1 MTENAVLAAEIER
14 LGEAYRLANGPTD
27 GGYVQADDWCR
38 AALPFLRACDQ
49 HLPAILAALRAPGPE
64 PAADA
69 VAVTDAMVEA
79 ALDAQQVYWKPPWR
93 DDPFAPERK
102 ADMRK
107 AISAALAAAQEG
119 S

>member
-1 MTENAVLAAEIER
+1 MTERDRYQLGWDDGYAEGYGAR
-14 LGEAYRLANGPTD
+14 LVDLTELFMP
-27 GGYVQADDWCR
+27 
-38 AALPFLRACDQ
+38 
-49 HLPAILAALRAPGPE
+49 
-64 PAADA
+64 
-69 VAVTDAMVEA
+69 AVTDAMVEA

-119 S
+119 A